1 MTKGAEATNNK
12 IWYVGFYNNLVDTPD
27 ILSMCNYDVFCDKTK
42 LKNMLRKDDH
52 LVLAS
57 PYSLFDF
64 DIAEFLDMVEQY
76 HLTVHFA
83 ESVHASGS
91 ETNVSLQMML
101 GMFEFMKNEPS
112 KVISLLKDLQE
123 AP

>member
-1 MTKGAEATNNK
+1 MPEMVEATNNK

-27 ILSMCNYDVFCDKTK
+27 VLSMCNYDIFCDKTK
-42 LKNMLRKDDH
+42 LKAMLRQDDH

-64 DIAEFLDMVEQY
+64 DIVEFLDMMEQY

-83 ESVHASGS
+83 ESVHLSKS
-91 ETNVSLQMML
+91 ETKASLQMML
-101 GMFEFMKNEPS
+101 GMFEFMKTEPS
-112 KVISLLKDLQE
+112 KVISLMKN
-123 AP
+123 A